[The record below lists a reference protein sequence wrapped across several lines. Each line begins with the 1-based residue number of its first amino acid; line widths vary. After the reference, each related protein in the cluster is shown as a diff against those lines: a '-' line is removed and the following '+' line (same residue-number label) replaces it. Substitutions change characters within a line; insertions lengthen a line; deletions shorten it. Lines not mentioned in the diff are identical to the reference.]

1 MYSTQSRASI
11 INVIHKAEDLFGL
24 DSGQAEA
31 LANSAGLSLNFNPGS
46 LMEKLNYSG
55 KPKELCSAAGISER
69 MLRNYKSTVPTKQ
82 ALLAIL
88 TVLNFSSADMDE
100 PLRSYGYCLS
110 ESLAADAVVRWYADN
125 SRPRY
130 NGAGLLNEIN
140 DVLEKMGLP
149 LLMTRI
155 K

>member
-1 MYSTQSRASI
+1 M
-11 INVIHKAEDLFGL
+11 IHKAEDLFGL
-24 DSGQAEA
+24 DREKAEA
-31 LANSAGLSLNFNPGS
+31 LANSAGLSLSFKSGNLTERLGF
-46 LMEKLNYSG
+46 SG
-55 KPKELCSAAGISER
+55 KPKELCYAAGISER
-69 MLRNYKSTVPTKQ
+69 MLRNYKTTVPTKQ

-88 TVLNFSSADMDE
+88 TALNYSSADMDK

-125 SRPRY
+125 SHSRY
-130 NGAGLLNEIN
+130 NGAAILNEIN
-140 DVLEKMGLP
+140 DVLEEMGLP

>member
-1 MYSTQSRASI
+1 
-11 INVIHKAEDLFGL
+11 
-24 DSGQAEA
+24 
-31 LANSAGLSLNFNPGS
+31 
-46 LMEKLNYSG
+46 
-55 KPKELCSAAGISER
+55 
-69 MLRNYKSTVPTKQ
+69 MLRNYKSIVPTKQ

-88 TVLNFSSADMDE
+88 TVLNFSAADMDE
-100 PLRSYGYCLS
+100 LLRSYGYCLS

-155 K
+155 

>member
-1 MYSTQSRASI
+1 M
-11 INVIHKAEDLFGL
+11 IHKAKDFFGL
-24 DSGQAEA
+24 DFGQAEA
-31 LANSAGLSLNFNPGS
+31 LANSAGLSLNFKPGS
-46 LMEKLNYSG
+46 LTERLSFSG

-69 MLRNYKSTVPTKQ
+69 MLRNYKNAVPTKQ

-88 TVLNFSSADMDE
+88 TALNYSSAEMDK

-125 SRPRY
+125 SRLKD